1 MRSPEETTAPEE
13 KKSLVQRIR
22 LEWSHYVYEFFI
34 VALGIS
40 VPFLLDRWNSNIQ
53 ERKAEQQIYA
63 NIQRELREDLSN
75 IRGNM
80 NQNQTGME
88 QYRYGSY
95 LIRQQD
101 RNRLDTLAHIA
112 LNLSEISDFHRS
124 SNIYESLVN
133 SGEIHLVENQE
144 ILQLLQG
151 LEEQYIYINR
161 LEGNHL
167 DFFIDETLPELL
179 QHMQISPVEV
189 MDPDWFYTFH
199 LNNFLQVSIALGE
212 EKQAIYEKTE
222 SKLQQGLDLLSR
234 ELVED

>member
-1 MRSPEETTAPEE
+1 MSAPEETPVPEK

-53 ERKAEQQIYA
+53 ERRAEQQIYE

-75 IRGNM
+75 IRGNIE
-80 NQNQTGME
+80 QNRRGME

-95 LIRQQD
+95 LIRQQE
-101 RNRLDTLAHIA
+101 RSRLDTLANIA
-112 LNLSEISDFHRS
+112 LSLSEISDFHRS

-133 SGEIHLVENQE
+133 SGEIHLVGNRK
-144 ILQLLQG
+144 ILQLLQD

-167 DFFIDETLPELL
+167 DFFITETLPALL
-179 QHMQISPVEV
+179 EHMQISPVEV
-189 MDPDWFYTFH
+189 MTPDWFFTYH
-199 LNNFLQVSIALGE
+199 LNNHLQVAIALGE
-212 EKQAIYEKTE
+212 EKQQIYEKTE
-222 SKLQQGLDLLSR
+222 SKLQQGLEILNR
-234 ELVED
+234 ESAE